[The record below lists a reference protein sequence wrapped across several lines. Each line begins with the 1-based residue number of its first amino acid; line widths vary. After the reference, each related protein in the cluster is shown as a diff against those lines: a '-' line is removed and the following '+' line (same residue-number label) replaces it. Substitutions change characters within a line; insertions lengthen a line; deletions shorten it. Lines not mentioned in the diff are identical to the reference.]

1 MITIEEFQSA
11 AGEDPW
17 DIISITSKAEDDKI
31 LTSFASEHSW

>member
-17 DIISITSKAEDDKI
+17 DIISITSKAEDKI
-31 LTSFASEHSW
+31 LTSFASW